1 MTKLS
6 TIYDI
11 SMGQGTSKERD
22 RSKESVEETTKRMTP
37 VMGDGPADIVF
48 HGGDIFTL
56 DDKNPQVE
64 ALAVKG
70 EGILAVGNYADIESK
85 IQSGYTKVID
95 LKGKTLLPGFIEA
108 HQHAI
113 LVAAHRFL
121 YIDIAAYSYDCKLR
135 TKDEVLEM
143 IRREIARA
151 TADPTD
157 VLVLPWC
164 VFVGWDIEMIP
175 DLPTLS
181 AGYLDEHFSN
191 KIPLMILAQSGH
203 AAWVNHKIFEIC
215 NITNET
221 KSPHGGEYVKEK
233 GELTGLVLETPA
245 IGSILKHYPKIRLLF
260 KVDEAV
266 EAIKAQWKDYAA
278 RGFTTVT
285 EMAYNPEIAQDLGL
299 SAKAHLF
306 DCPIRLALYQAY
318 KYNEEQPKHHI
329 WKSSKLWVAG
339 YKIWADGSPHAGT
352 SAVAEP
358 YLDTD
363 LTKKLSFPL
372 ESHPRGKLNW
382 TEEQL
387 HSMVKEC
394 HDQGKQV
401 SIHAHG
407 ERAIDQSLKVYQ
419 QVMKPEDD
427 RRHRLEHVG
436 LITEDQL
443 KKCGELGVNTSIFVD
458 QFRFYGETFSQS
470 IFGQE
475 RTDRWAPLS
484 AAIKHVGL
492 ISIHQDDPTFPG
504 PPLPFANMKS
514 AITRTRMDQPD
525 TVYGKEYCISIEDAI
540 KAYTI
545 WPAHQLFMES
555 KIGSLE
561 AGKFADLVILSTNPY
576 KVDPMKLDTDV
587 HVVETYIGGHCNN
600 IN

>member
-1 MTKLS
+1 
-6 TIYDI
+6 
-11 SMGQGTSKERD
+11 MGQGTSKQRV
-22 RSKESVEETTKRMTP
+22 RSKELVEETTKRMTP
-37 VMGDGPADIVF
+37 VIGEGPADIVF

-56 DDKNPQVE
+56 NDKNPQVE

-70 EGILAVGNYADIESK
+70 EGIIAVGNYADIESK

-113 LVAAHRFL
+113 HAAAQRFL
-121 YIDIAAYSYDCKLR
+121 YINIAAYSYDCKLR
-135 TKDEVLEM
+135 TKDEVMEI
-143 IRREIARA
+143 IREEIAA
-151 TADPTD
+151 ADPTG
-157 VLVLPWC
+157 VPLPWC
-164 VFVGWDIEMIP
+164 VFIGWDIELIP

-181 AGYLDEHFSN
+181 ADYLDEHFSD
-191 KIPLMILAQSGH
+191 KIPLMIIAQSGH
-203 AAWVNHKIFEIC
+203 AAWVNHKTFEIC
-215 NITNET
+215 GITDET
-221 KSPHGGEYVKEK
+221 ESPPGGQYVKENGK
-233 GELTGLVLETPA
+233 LTGLLLETPA
-245 IGSILKHYPKIRLLF
+245 IQGVLDHYPKIHLLF
-260 KVDEAV
+260 KVDKAV
-266 EAIKAQWKDYAA
+266 EAINAQWKDYAA

-285 EMAYNPEIAQDLGL
+285 ELAYNPQIVQDLWL

-318 KYNEEQPKHHI
+318 KYNEEQPKNHI
-329 WKSSKLWVAG
+329 WESSKLWVAG

-363 LTKKLSFPL
+363 LTRKLLFPL
-372 ESHPRGKLNW
+372 ESHPRGMLNW

-387 HSMVKEC
+387 HAMVKER

-407 ERAIDQSLKVYQ
+407 ERAIDQSLKIYQ
-419 QVMKPEDD
+419 QLMKPEDD
-427 RRHRLEHVG
+427 HRHRLEHVG
-436 LITEDQL
+436 FITEDQL
-443 KKCGELGVNTSIFVD
+443 KKCGELGVNTSMFVD
-458 QFRFYGETFSQS
+458 QLRFYGETFSQS
-470 IFGQE
+470 ILGQE
-475 RTDRWAPLS
+475 RTERWAPLS
-484 AAIKHVGL
+484 AAIKHIGL
-492 ISIHQDDPTFPG
+492 ISIHQDDPSFPG
-504 PPLPFANMKS
+504 PPLPFASMKS

-525 TVYGKEYCISIEDAI
+525 KVYGKEYCISIEDAI

-561 AGKFADLVILSTNPY
+561 VGKFADLVILSTNPY

-587 HVVETYIGGHCNN
+587 HVVETYIGGNCNN
-600 IN
+600 INKEN